1 MKQIRIHISPYI
13 IIPVIFAGIA
23 AISAILAF
31 RISEGSMKEEYVSAV
46 GITIWVLILA
56 AGAFAC
62 GWVIVRVL
70 LRPVEVFVKKAEKLP
85 ALAANKGMIDTTER
99 GDELEHFARVLEQV
113 SNILSKVEA
122 RELFPEIIGQSKVIR
137 AILSQVMKVAPTDST
152 VLISG
157 ESGTGKELVA
167 TSIHK
172 HSARKDRP
180 MIKLNC
186 VAIPEG
192 LLESELFG
200 HERGAFTGA
209 TTRKIGKFEIADG
222 GTLFLDEIG
231 DMPLNTQAKILR
243 ALQERE
249 FERVGGVKP
258 VKVDVRFVVATNKNL
273 EKMVKE
279 GQFREDLFY
288 RLNVFSVYLPPLR
301 ERKED
306 IPLLVDHII
315 ENGPKS
321 VRVSPVALQLL
332 MAYSWPGNVRE
343 LQNMVERAAVMCEND
358 TIEPHNLPEGIGIAG
373 GLFYKTD
380 RRLGESLSMDEQ
392 LREIEKGMILEALR
406 KTHGVQV
413 KAADLLGINV
423 RSLWHRVKKHN
434 IDAKATKD

>member
-1 MKQIRIHISPYI
+1 MKHIRIHISPYI

-31 RISEGSMKEEYVSAV
+31 RITQGWMKQEYVSAF
-46 GITIWVLILA
+46 GITIWVVVLA

-62 GWVIVRVL
+62 GLLIVRVI
-70 LRPVEVFVKKAEKLP
+70 LRPVEVFVRKAEEFP
-85 ALAANKGMIDTTER
+85 VLAATGPMRNEGEG
-99 GDELEHFARVLEQV
+99 GDRLAHFARVLEQV
-113 SNILSKVEA
+113 SDILGKVEA
-122 RELFPEIIGQSKVIR
+122 RELFPEIIGQSKAVR
-137 AILSQVMKVAPTDST
+137 AVLSQIVKVAPTDST

-167 TSIHK
+167 TSIHE
-172 HSARKDRP
+172 HSARKDKA
-180 MIKLNC
+180 MVKLNC

-209 TTRKIGKFEIADG
+209 TARKIGKFEMADG

-231 DMPLNTQAKILR
+231 DMPLNTQGKILR
-243 ALQERE
+243 VLQERE
-249 FERVGGVKP
+249 FERVGGTKP
-258 VKVDVRFVVATNKNL
+258 IKVDVRFVVATNKDL
-273 EKMVKE
+273 EKMVKA

-288 RLNVFSVYLPPLR
+288 RLNVFSVHLPPLR

-321 VRVSPVALQLL
+321 VRVSPVAIQRL
-332 MAYSWPGNVRE
+332 MAYPWPGNVRE

-358 TIEPHNLPEGIGIAG
+358 TIEPHNLPEGIAG
-373 GLFYKTD
+373 GLIHQAD
-380 RRLGESLSMDEQ
+380 PLLMESLSMDEQ
-392 LREIEKGMILEALR
+392 LREIEKGMILEALQR
-406 KTHGVQV
+406 TAGVQV
-413 KAADLLGINV
+413 KAAEFLGINV

-434 IDAKATKD
+434 IDVKAIRD